1 MLMRSNNTPK
11 DDKDW
16 LAIGQKEY
24 RETNPFGYKDYK
36 EHFDNTGW
44 WKVIE
49 YTDENGKK
57 VNQEINALGQICNIV
72 SVQIKE
78 NTGEKEKSNL
88 DEALPEEIELLE
100 EWDFDDK
107 KETKKEQ
114 RFDWDDTPAKEP
126 DENNLSENDFYKMD
140 WKKSQYQIYRL
151 LVNISSSLSNIQ
163 EVAKQNDKAM

>member
-1 MLMRSNNTPK
+1 MLMRSNNNQK
-11 DDKDW
+11 EEKDW
-16 LAIGQKEY
+16 LAIGRKLFS
-24 RETNPFGYKDYK
+24 ETNPFGYKDYK

-78 NTGEKEKSNL
+78 NTGEKEKSNR
-88 DEALPEEIELLE
+88 DEALPEELELLE
-100 EWDFDDK
+100 EWAFDDQ

-114 RFDWDDTPAKEP
+114 RFNWEDTPAKET
-126 DENNLSENDFYKMD
+126 DANNLTRNDFFKME
-140 WKKSQYQIYRL
+140 WKETQYQLYRL
-151 LVNISSSLSNIQ
+151 LLNISSSLSNIQ
-163 EVAKQNDKAM
+163 EVAKQNDK